1 VTSSIYDGLCDLADQ
16 RAWRLELAMIAG
28 LLRLVARDATGAVLT
43 RPVRFDPRQRDA
55 SALSLIRRLRELNHL
70 SEA

>member
-1 VTSSIYDGLCDLADQ
+1 VTSSIYAGLCDLADQ
-16 RAWRLELAMIAG
+16 RGWDLELCMFAG
-28 LLRLVARDATGAVLT
+28 LLRLLVRDGTGISLT

-55 SALSLIRRLRELNHL
+55 SALSLIHRLRELNHL